1 MKMRLALAVS
11 LICSCIVAWSV
22 PANAQAGA
30 GAGTS
35 GQQQTTPAPQ
45 QQSSQP
51 KVMSPNVANVQPG
64 DVYHRPTEKEKLRS
78 WAFVSFGPY
87 AFIGSAG
94 PPGAEHADK
103 DAPGGG
109 EGRGG

>member
-64 DVYHRPTEKEKLRS
+64 EVYRRPTEKEKLRS

-87 AFIGSAG
+87 AFIGSALAG
-94 PPGAEHADK
+94 GAHD
-103 DAPGGG
+103 GGKAAR
-109 EGRGG
+109 EGGWGSGG